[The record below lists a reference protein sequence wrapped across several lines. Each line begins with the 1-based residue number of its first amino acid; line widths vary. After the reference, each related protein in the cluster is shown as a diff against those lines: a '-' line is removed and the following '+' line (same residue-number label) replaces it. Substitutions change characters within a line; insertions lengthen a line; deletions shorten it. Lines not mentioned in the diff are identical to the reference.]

1 MLILLKDY
9 IRYLL
14 GMKVMELLEAIK
26 IDRFPCVI
34 SIIGAGGKTSTMR
47 LLAKEL
53 SLRGKRIIATTTTH
67 LGLDQ
72 GLAFGTL
79 ILEEDYD
86 KALKG
91 IQQGFQSANVICLA
105 SREVPGNKIEGIPD
119 YWIKGLLEYG
129 GVDAIIVEADGAKGK
144 SFKAPEKFEPVIP
157 RDNDI
162 VILVVGIDALN
173 QPVNSKYI
181 HRPEKVLR
189 LLGNRDDGIGLKL
202 SMDMMAKVIF
212 HRDGL
217 LGKVDRKEPV
227 YLLFN
232 KVDEGRKEDAIQLA
246 KWILKENRVHR
257 YEKLK
262 VLIGQVQNQRDPI
275 SLVLDAKTL

>member
-1 MLILLKDY
+1 
-9 IRYLL
+9 
-14 GMKVMELLEAIK
+14 MELLEAIK

-53 SLRGKRIIATTTTH
+53 SLRGKRIITTTTTH

-173 QPVNSKYI
+173 QPVYSKYI

-262 VLIGQVQNQRDPI
+262 VLIGQVQDQRDPI